1 MRAHLLAVGAL
12 AGAWLL
18 LPVPWMVV
26 LVILGCALRWP
37 RPAVVM
43 IAACLATSWLG
54 TRALDGLEP
63 LNSERFEGWVTL
75 VEDPRSSGPFG
86 VRAAARVD
94 GRRVSI
100 SAHGPVAGRVANR
113 LAGEQLLVMGTV
125 QPLRSDDD
133 WARWR
138 HEVGRIT
145 ITTVVDTA
153 PGSPIARLANE
164 VRRTLSGGA
173 APLSRT
179 NQALYLGMVIGD
191 DRGQSPVVADDFRAA
206 GLGHLLVVSGQN
218 VAFVLAIVA
227 PLLVTARPGVRIVVL
242 SAVLVFFAVLTRFEP
257 SVLRAV
263 MMAGVSIGAVG
274 AGSPIDGRKA
284 LSVAVGVLLLID
296 PFLVHV
302 VAFQL
307 SAAATGGIV
316 WMAAPLGERI
326 GGPGLIRIPF
336 ATTAAAQI
344 GVGPLLLLTF
354 GPVPLASL
362 PANLLAGPASGPVMI
377 WGCTAGMLAGIVGGP
392 IATVIHFPTRMLLW
406 WIREVARLSAAAPPA
421 MIGGVGWAFIV
432 GLTILML
439 TRPRARLVVG
449 AVGIVLAMV
458 TIARAPRVQI
468 GDHQIVDG
476 VELRLFERGLI
487 IVLDNP
493 GEPRTV
499 LGKLRRLGT
508 GKPALI
514 VASDGDLADALMVL
528 ALRDRYGPV
537 PVLAP
542 ELHRVPTARTV
553 RDGERYRLGDLLI
566 EVVVGE
572 RGLDVINLAA
582 AVVSG
587 RGPPR

>member
-1 MRAHLLAVGAL
+1 MRPHLFALGAL

-18 LPVPWMVV
+18 IPLPWLVV
-26 LVILGCALRWP
+26 FVAAACAARWP

-43 IAACLATSWLG
+43 IAACVATSWLG
-54 TRALDGLEP
+54 ARSLDALEP
-63 LNSERFEGWVTL
+63 LESGPFDGWVTL

-86 VRAAARVD
+86 VRAAARTE

-100 SAHGPVAGRVANR
+100 SAHGPVAGRVAN
-113 LAGEQLLVMGTV
+113 LFAGEQLLVSGAA

-145 ITTVVDTA
+145 ITSVVDTA
-153 PGSPIARLANE
+153 PGSPVARLANE

-227 PLLVTARPGVRIVVL
+227 PMLVAARPGVRILVL
-242 SAVLVFFAVLTRFEP
+242 GAVLVFFAVLTRFEP

-274 AGSPIDGRKA
+274 AGSPVDGRKA
-284 LSVAVGVLLLID
+284 LSVAVGVLLLVD
-296 PFLVHV
+296 PFLAHV

-307 SAAATGGIV
+307 SAAATAGIV
-316 WMAAPLGERI
+316 WLAAPLGERV
-326 GGPGLIRIPF
+326 GGPAVVRIPF

-344 GVGPLLLLTF
+344 GVAPLLLLTF

-377 WGCTAGMLAGIVGGP
+377 WGCTAGLVAGMFGGP

-406 WIREVARLSAAAPPA
+406 WIRQVARLSAAAPPA
-421 MIGGVGWAFIV
+421 MIGGAGWLVIV
-432 GLTILML
+432 LLTLVML
-439 TRPRARLVVG
+439 TRPRARLTVG
-449 AVGIVLAMV
+449 AIGMALALI
-458 TIARAPRVQI
+458 TIARAPAVGI
-468 GDHQIVDG
+468 GDDQIVDG
-476 VELRLFERGLI
+476 VEIRLTERGLI
-487 IVLDNP
+487 MVLDDP
-493 GEPRTV
+493 GDPRSV
-499 LGKLRRLGT
+499 LGDLRRLGV
-508 GKPALI
+508 GDPSLI

-528 ALRDRYGPV
+528 ALRERFGPV

-553 RDGERYRLGDLLI
+553 RIGEQYRIGELVV
-566 EVVVGE
+566 EVIL
-572 RGLDVINLAA
+572 RAHGLDVADLAA
-582 AVVSG
+582 SG
-587 RGPPR
+587 VPARGPPG